1 MVTFPITGAQFSY
14 ISDHRST
21 IQLHFRS
28 PEHSSVTFPITEP
41 PYNAMLHNSKLLKLS
56 EQIRALEEKLQN
68 AYNENAKLKVKHK
81 EDKKHLTE
89 LESKFASTQNICDQL
104 TETLQTLAYQVQDA
118 ENDKVFFTNKLS
130 ETSAELDNL
139 HGQMKSL
146 SLRVESSEE
155 TIRNQLMELG
165 VDKENVHRQLRK
177 EHCKVLNLVNEK
189 DSLVKNFEE
198 TVACNESTVESLN
211 SKLSKL
217 ELELISKD
225 DRLKD
230 MQELSEKKEKV
241 NGDLRANDE
250 LMTVKLTD
258 LDRQSLSFREKF
270 VKLNDLFSSCF
281 ELVKEEQKLAILKA
295 QQSFDSLHGQLLNVT
310 SEKDSLHSANQEL
323 NKISEVQNDQKVTMA
338 QHAEESHL
346 AEEKAPRLESEAE
359 TLLSKKAEMDN
370 QIIML
375 EDKIRSL
382 SEASR
387 LSEIQMQDFQLK
399 HSESETATTESIRNL
414 QSEIHGKEE
423 EIDTLRKEIVKHEEH
438 VDSLEKQLSQLHSS
452 LQEKEQAQK
461 MLAEA
466 ESNVAEAKKQF
477 SHMLESKQLEL
488 SRHLKE
494 ISQRNDQAIND
505 IRKKY
510 EVEKQECIKLEKE
523 KAEKAVV
530 DMEKKWNQKLSES
543 KEESKQQLM
552 KIEGERTAL
561 INRIRQENDKKEAN
575 LKSMHCEE
583 LKKMQLRAE
592 NELKETTKLLQN
604 QCEAELRELRSQHEE
619 ECRHLEEELTLQK
632 EKRWYLSQ
640 EERQKALLQL
650 QRKVMSDQPQED
662 QEVTSRKPAFIWQL
676 LRSVLERAFSNTVF
690 PFCRTYPLLD
700 LPYEKATQLPVSNML
715 KKAEK
720 GNPGS
725 VLSIPKHSKKVT
737 HHEYEVETSE
747 GRTITKRRK
756 TKSTIMFQD
765 PKKNKRRTPKAVTP
779 REAITLLVGK
789 SKGFAQ
795 SRLRLKFRLMNKKK
809 SNKIGFRAKKKSRI
823 YLDGSFLF
831 HCFIHKMD
839 IRNINAIKKGMK
851 FEIATTDCTWK
862 ELSCYVNQFTE
873 HRIASIYISMK
884 DQKVTTIN
892 CGHKDNMHA
901 QDCIM
906 SLVGGNENKALI
918 ASHDS
923 YFLQKLSVNPFIRVV
938 VIEGGAF
945 ALKCLSKNH
954 RREYLCYREP
964 EPAEERLLNRMKL
977 YEFEHVKVTGDGN
990 CLLRALSEQMTHD
1003 EHKHGRVRELLAGQ
1017 IKGNEELYKELV
1029 QMFMAHHPELFGQQ
1043 PTYSKFVQYFSK
1055 DGSMAPVF
1063 ITLQAASDFFTAKI
1077 VCITSEEKAVFRE
1090 FTPHDVDDPEIV
1102 WYLSVLATEEGHTDS
1117 VYPQRTPSK
1126 SCRHLYDLKT
1136 LSIAFFVFGH
1146 VRFIAHLCGSLVS
1159 TVVIPF
1165 HFPLPGAGT
1174 SDIASYEF
1182 WGFLSPVFLPFCSQA
1197 GKENSGM
1204 RTARCLR
1211 PNAFLSR
1218 AM

>member
-1 MVTFPITGAQFSY
+1 MSKLVGLSGLRSLDQFKSTLGSASSSGGVKAFQFSSARQPAAAY
-14 ISDHRST
+14 SNSSGSFASLMLTADKLVKEQALAKTDLELAGEDIKYAGECSTQDIS
-21 IQLHFRS
+21 
-28 PEHSSVTFPITEP
+28 VEP
-41 PYNAMLHNSKLLKLS
+41 KVGNKRFNLG
-56 EQIRALEEKLQN
+56 I
-68 AYNENAKLKVKHK
+68 AKLNGLLDSLNMDVEGRSGILKR
-81 EDKKHLTE
+81 
-89 LESKFASTQNICDQL
+89 SSS
-104 TETLQTLAYQVQDA
+104 
-118 ENDKVFFTNKLS
+118 S

-155 TIRNQLMELG
+155 TIRNRDKELMELG
-165 VDKENVHRQLRK
+165 VDKENADRQLRE
-177 EHCKVLNLVNEK
+177 EHCKVLNLINEK

-198 TVACNESTVESLN
+198 TVACNESTMESLN

-241 NGDLRANDE
+241 NGDLRASNKKFAEHLDKALE
-250 LMTVKLTD
+250 EILSLETFVKMLTVKLTD

-295 QQSFDSLHGQLLNVT
+295 QQSFDSLHSQLLNVT

-323 NKISEVQNDQKVTMA
+323 KNKISELQNDQKVTMA

-346 AEEKAPRLESEAE
+346 AEEKARRLESEAE

-452 LQEKEQAQK
+452 LQEKEQVVLEFKEREKQLEDQKSEAQK
-461 MLAEA
+461 LLAEA

-505 IRKKY
+505 IRRKY

-561 INRIRQENDKKEAN
+561 VNRIRQENDKKEAN

-583 LKKMQLRAE
+583 LKKMQLRAD

-632 EKRWYLSQ
+632 EK

-650 QRKVMSDQPQED
+650 QWKVMSDQPQED
-662 QEVTSRKPAFIWQL
+662 QEVTSRKNYPAASKMRNPEGVK
-676 LRSVLERAFSNTVF
+676 RSSHTLVGREDGEM
-690 PFCRTYPLLD
+690 D

-779 REAITLLVGK
+779 REAITRV
-789 SKGFAQ
+789 KGGTQQTPA
-795 SRLRLKFRLMNKKK
+795 N
-809 SNKIGFRAKKKSRI
+809 IG
-823 YLDGSFLF
+823 DLF
-831 HCFIHKMD
+831 
-839 IRNINAIKKGMK
+839 
-851 FEIATTDCTWK
+851 
-862 ELSCYVNQFTE
+862 
-873 HRIASIYISMK
+873 
-884 DQKVTTIN
+884 
-892 CGHKDNMHA
+892 
-901 QDCIM
+901 
-906 SLVGGNENKALI
+906 
-918 ASHDS
+918 
-923 YFLQKLSVNPFIRVV
+923 
-938 VIEGGAF
+938 
-945 ALKCLSKNH
+945 
-954 RREYLCYREP
+954 
-964 EPAEERLLNRMKL
+964 
-977 YEFEHVKVTGDGN
+977 
-990 CLLRALSEQMTHD
+990 SE
-1003 EHKHGRVRELLAGQ
+1003 
-1017 IKGNEELYKELV
+1017 
-1029 QMFMAHHPELFGQQ
+1029 
-1043 PTYSKFVQYFSK
+1043 
-1055 DGSMAPVF
+1055 
-1063 ITLQAASDFFTAKI
+1063 
-1077 VCITSEEKAVFRE
+1077 
-1090 FTPHDVDDPEIV
+1090 
-1102 WYLSVLATEEGHTDS
+1102 
-1117 VYPQRTPSK
+1117 
-1126 SCRHLYDLKT
+1126 
-1136 LSIAFFVFGH
+1136 
-1146 VRFIAHLCGSLVS
+1146 GSLN
-1159 TVVIPF
+1159 PY
-1165 HFPLPGAGT
+1165 AG
-1174 SDIASYEF
+1174 DPY
-1182 WGFLSPVFLPFCSQA
+1182 
-1197 GKENSGM
+1197 
-1204 RTARCLR
+1204 
-1211 PNAFLSR
+1211 AFD
-1218 AM
+1218 